1 MGKVVRPG
9 EPRCRDAAGSR
20 ERVVKLPDFLIIGAQ
35 KAGTTSLY
43 FDMLK
48 NPAVFMPSDKEPG
61 NLLDDEVCTPS
72 GRAAYA
78 KLFKRARPE
87 QICGE
92 ATTSYTKLPDH
103 PGVPDR
109 ARRILGAD
117 LKVIYIVRE
126 PISRIRSHYHHERY
140 GARISC
146 GIDEAVERYPR
157 FVDYCRYTMQITP
170 WIETFGRDHVLLL
183 KFESYIA
190 ERSAMVDAVSR
201 FLGIEPAGDRVET
214 DVVYNASGGKPVR
227 EGPFALMRNQA
238 IYRRFIRPMLSA
250 GARDSMRRFLLP
262 KAPDHAET
270 PSAQTLRYIVDELAD
285 DVRRLGEIMGT
296 GGPVWNLE
304 NALVTAS
311 SADPGAPESSK
322 G

>member
-1 MGKVVRPG
+1 MR
-9 EPRCRDAAGSR
+9 
-20 ERVVKLPDFLIIGAQ
+20 LPDFLIVGAQ

-43 FDMLK
+43 FDLLK
-48 NPAVFMPSDKEPG
+48 NPAVFMPSDKELG
-61 NLLDDEVCTPS
+61 NLLDDDVCTPR

-78 KLFKRARPE
+78 KRFRRARPD
-87 QICGE
+87 QVCGE

-103 PGVPDR
+103 PGVPYR
-109 ARRILGAD
+109 ARRVLGAD

-126 PISRIRSHYHHERY
+126 PISRIRSQHHHERS
-140 GARISC
+140 GTRISC
-146 GIDEAVERYPR
+146 GIDEAVRRYPR

-170 WIETFGRDHVLLL
+170 WIETFGRDHVLIL

-190 ERSAMVDAVSR
+190 ERPTMVDEVSR
-201 FLGIEPAGDRVET
+201 FLGIDPTGDRVET
-214 DVVYNASGGKPVR
+214 DVVYNASGGKPVS
-227 EGPFALMRNQA
+227 EGPFAPLRNQA

-250 GARDSMRRFLLP
+250 GARDSLRRFLLP
-262 KAPDHAET
+262 KAPGHAET
-270 PSAQTLRYIVDELAD
+270 PSTQTLRYIVDELAD

-304 NALVTAS
+304 DALVTAS
-311 SADPGAPESSK
+311 SAGPGAPENSE